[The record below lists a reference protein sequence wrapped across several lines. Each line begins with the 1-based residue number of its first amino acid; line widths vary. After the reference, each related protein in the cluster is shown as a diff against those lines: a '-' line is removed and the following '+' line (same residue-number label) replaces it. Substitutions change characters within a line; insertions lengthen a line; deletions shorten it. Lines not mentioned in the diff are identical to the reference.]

1 MSDREELINA
11 RITWSKTW
19 LIVKYQII
27 FHEKLKYPVYSNN
40 LSDILPAIGS
50 NDIGQ

>member
-11 RITWSKTW
+11 KITWSKAW
-19 LIVKYQII
+19 LIVKYQFI

-40 LSDILPAIGS
+40 ISDILLAIGS
-50 NDIGQ
+50 NDIGR